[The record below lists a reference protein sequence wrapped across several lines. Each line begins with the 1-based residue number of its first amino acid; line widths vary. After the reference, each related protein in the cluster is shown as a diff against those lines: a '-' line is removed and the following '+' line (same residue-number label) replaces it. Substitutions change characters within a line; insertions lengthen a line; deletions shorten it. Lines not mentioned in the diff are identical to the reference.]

1 MQKRS
6 QPNHTATKKPPERN
20 DPKAMLSVLSLVQ
33 AIRLDLGKA
42 AGTPLAALLWLRYYG
57 TQSKLRR
64 LPPRRFDS
72 LRTGDLAHQARQVR
86 NVICDTPGLRFC
98 GQLCV

>member
-42 AGTPLAALLWLRYYG
+42 PGTPLAALLVVAPLLRH
-57 TQSKLRR
+57 SKQTKAATT
-64 LPPRRFDS
+64 
-72 LRTGDLAHQARQVR
+72 RT
-86 NVICDTPGLRFC
+86 I
-98 GQLCV
+98 